1 MTKKYNIIKT
11 YGIGD
16 EIKQNYND
24 GMSFQNIVEN
34 INSKLPEGEDKITIR
49 KIEYFIEKEKDSNK
63 ESSITQDSVLL
74 KLNLIE
80 DEIWDLIDEVK
91 NLWKIAKKQVY
102 KNSLLYDKTIRTSNM
117 ILQSAISLVKELK
130 APAESLKI
138 DVKKQS
144 LQILLEF
151 GNSLSPEK
159 KDEISSLIGNFIDDG
174 DRDKEGNDQSV

>member
-1 MTKKYNIIKT
+1 MTKKYNLIDEFDLGEKIKT
-11 YGIGD
+11 DCRNGKP
-16 EIKQNYND
+16 IK
-24 GMSFQNIVEN
+24 MIVEDCN
-34 INSKLPEGEDKITIR
+34 AVLPGENKITVR
-49 KIEYFIEKEKDSNK
+49 KIEYFLNKEKNSIDK

-91 NLWKIAKKQVY
+91 NLRKIAKKQIY
-102 KNSLLYDKTIRTSNM
+102 KNPLLYDKTIRTSNM

-174 DRDKEGNDQSV
+174 NHEKGND

>member
-63 ESSITQDSVLL
+63 ASITQDSVLL

-91 NLWKIAKKQVY
+91 NLRKIAKKQVY
-102 KNSLLYDKTIRTSNM
+102 KNPLLYDKTIRTSNM

-151 GNSLSPEK
+151 GNSLPPEK
-159 KDEISSLIGNFIDDG
+159 KDEISSLIGNFIDNG
-174 DRDKEGNDQSV
+174 DHDKESNDQSM